1 MKNKIEELRLKY
13 VVTDEEL
20 KIAKEQKLLSKMYEC
35 QDLMANLLDK
45 GTKDEHYILMQE
57 LIDRLE
63 KHLENKQDLM

>member
-1 MKNKIEELRLKY
+1 
-13 VVTDEEL
+13 
-20 KIAKEQKLLSKMYEC
+20 MYEC

-45 GTKDEHYILMQE
+45 GIKDEHYLLMQE